1 MIITLLFFI
10 YVMFMT
16 AFRPTVMYNAVF
28 NFMTEIEVILFLLYW
43 IPTWIYL
50 ISIVVFFSWVNKI
63 TVVVSIVIG
72 AIQVV
77 YHVLIAI
84 IWAATW
90 TDEYKHY
97 PLQNCF
103 LYWITIL
110 FSLIL
115 IALTIFLRIRIDF
128 LIKPQ
133 EDIEKMEVE
142 EMRREQMETEDDRIK
157 KLMQK

>member
-1 MIITLLFFI
+1 M
-10 YVMFMT
+10 
-16 AFRPTVMYNAVF
+16 
-28 NFMTEIEVILFLLYW
+28 
-43 IPTWIYL
+43 
-50 ISIVVFFSWVNKI
+50 VFFSWVNKI

-142 EMRREQMETEDDRIK
+142 EMRREQMETEDDRITTARDWAI
-157 KLMQK
+157 MQQVTFPQWLAEHGNEQGGATHA